1 MSATSIL
8 GIVIDIP
15 AIARRMDNGQKQCSK
30 CSTSGTVFDN
40 MNLIIC
46 IRIQSFVEQKEGDGT
61 RNFKLVST
69 ISRNTF
75 TSGRVKALVLFDI
88 DSSLHRLSQIIA
100 NSR

>member
-1 MSATSIL
+1 
-8 GIVIDIP
+8 
-15 AIARRMDNGQKQCSK
+15 MDNGQKQCSK

-40 MNLIIC
+40 NMDLII
-46 IRIQSFVEQKEGDGT
+46 RTVYKVFTEQKEGDGT

-75 TSGRVKALVLFDI
+75 TSGRVTTLVLFDI
-88 DSSLHRLSQIIA
+88 DSFLHRLSQIIA

>member
-1 MSATSIL
+1 
-8 GIVIDIP
+8 
-15 AIARRMDNGQKQCSK
+15 MDKNNALNVRLREQS
-30 CSTSGTVFDN
+30 STTWTLLYASYRKF
-40 MNLIIC
+40 
-46 IRIQSFVEQKEGDGT
+46 FVEQKERDGT

-75 TSGRVKALVLFDI
+75 TSGRVTALVLFDI

>member
-1 MSATSIL
+1 MQELAAIL
-8 GIVIDIP
+8 GIVINIP
-15 AIARRMDNGQKQCSK
+15 ALRTDNERKQYFK
-30 CSTSGTVFDN
+30 CSISGT
-40 MNLIIC
+40 LQRQHGPYYTH
-46 IRIQSFVEQKEGDGT
+46 RIQSFVEQKEEDGT

-75 TSGRVKALVLFDI
+75 TSGRVTALVLFDI